1 MTFKT
6 TRYAYDFLAIG
17 AIVFQRFLVMINA
30 GFKWNDSSYFF
41 CSLTSDFNHLVR
53 FTRCI
58 SEHRSQKLS
67 PHSKHRIVAS
77 GAIPESY
84 SLSTLHMSH
93 ISDVVSCLLN
103 IFVTSKRSCILD
115 KEIFLNTTQ
124 TIFRNGELFSTQRT
138 RHLLSWFTLCSL
150 HHLCKAFKTE
160 RVNTG

>member
-58 SEHRSQKLS
+58 WEHRSQKLS

-84 SLSTLHMSH
+84 SSSTLHMSH

-103 IFVTSKRSCILD
+103 IFVTSKRSCMKKFFSIPL
-115 KEIFLNTTQ
+115 KPSSGMGNSFLHNGQGIFSPG
-124 TIFRNGELFSTQRT
+124 F
-138 RHLLSWFTLCSL
+138 LS
-150 HHLCKAFKTE
+150 
-160 RVNTG
+160 